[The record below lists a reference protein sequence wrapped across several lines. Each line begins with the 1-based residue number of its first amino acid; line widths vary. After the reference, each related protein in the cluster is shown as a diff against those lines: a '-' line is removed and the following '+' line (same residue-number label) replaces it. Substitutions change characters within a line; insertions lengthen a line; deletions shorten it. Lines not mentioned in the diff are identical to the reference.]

1 MLQCKIPHVL
11 QQTNKSSNLKNNEV
25 FSMMISNLFK

>member
-1 MLQCKIPHVL
+1 MIPHVL
-11 QQTNKSSNLKNNEV
+11 QQTNKNSNLKNNEV